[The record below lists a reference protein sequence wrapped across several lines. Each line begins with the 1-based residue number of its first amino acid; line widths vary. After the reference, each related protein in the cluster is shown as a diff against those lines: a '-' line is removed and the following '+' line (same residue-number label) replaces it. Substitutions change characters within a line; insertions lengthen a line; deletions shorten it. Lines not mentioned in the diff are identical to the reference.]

1 MSEVVAKVLVA
12 AAAVYLGAGL
22 AFAVPFVVRGAAR
35 IDPAARAATWGFK
48 LAILPGAA
56 AFWPL
61 LARRWRRGTPPPEE
75 CNAHRNAARRP
86 RREPAE

>member
-1 MSEVVAKVLVA
+1 MSEVLATVLVT

-22 AFAVPFVVRGAAR
+22 LFALAFVVRGAAR
-35 IDPAARAATWGFK
+35 IDPAARGATWGFK

-61 LARRWRRGTPPPEE
+61 LARRWRRGDPPPEE
-75 CNAHRNAARRP
+75 RNAHRDAVPGVSPEAAP
-86 RREPAE
+86 